1 MGWYV
6 ICGNFIEHALNH
18 FRFVAHLLQV
28 ESDGLMR
35 SLTSRITET
44 RSEILYT
51 PLTIDQAL
59 DTRDAFAKALYS
71 GLFSW

>member
-1 MGWYV
+1 
-6 ICGNFIEHALNH
+6 
-18 FRFVAHLLQV
+18 
-28 ESDGLMR
+28 MR

-44 RSEILYT
+44 RSEILHT

-71 GLFSW
+71 SLFNW